1 MKKIIAI
8 LTALVLVVCMGTTA
22 FAAEFTPSV
31 VEKDAPTVVGKVE
44 GGNSYAGTIVDKNG
58 NEVEKIP
65 YVELIVTPVSKV
77 DTSTEIPAASKAD
90 LKEAY
95 AALSKADVKLSDLIK
110 ELDDDVKASLGK
122 DVTVDD
128 LIIRDLF
135 DASLVDNN
143 GQLVTI
149 DKDHRLVVTFDI
161 GIEKGKAV
169 FAMKY
174 NEEKKWESIYAIHNN
189 GDGTV
194 TCEFDYLCPIAFLVE
209 GEADSSDTGDTS
221 VSLLVWAGIAV
232 VSAALIVVLFVIKR
246 KKDETAA

>member
-1 MKKIIAI
+1 MKKVIAI

-31 VEKDAPTVVGKVE
+31 VEKDAPTVVVKTE
-44 GGNSYAGTIVDKNG
+44 GNNTYAGTIVDANG
-58 NEVEKIP
+58 TEVEKIP
-65 YVELIVTPVSKV
+65 SIKLIVTPVSKV
-77 DTSTEIPAASKAD
+77 ETSTQIPAESKTN

-110 ELDDDVKASLGK
+110 ELDEDVKESLGK

-135 DASLVDNN
+135 DASLVDDN
-143 GQLVTI
+143 GALVTI

-161 GIEKGKAV
+161 GIEANKAV

-194 TCEFDYLCPIAFLVE
+194 TCEFDHLCPIAFLVE
-209 GEADSSDTGDTS
+209 GAADSADTGDTS
-221 VSLLVWAGIAV
+221 VSLFVWAGIAA
-232 VSAALIVVLFVIKR
+232 VSAALIVVLFVVKR
-246 KKDETAA
+246 KNDETAA